1 MASDEI
7 YTLAKSVDI
16 ANVLNVNL
24 KNSIAKLLDDVN
36 IWFVSVEKL
45 QIKIIRMQNNVK
57 SLSSKS
63 FADTARHNEA
73 V

>member
-36 IWFVSVEKL
+36 I
-45 QIKIIRMQNNVK
+45 
-57 SLSSKS
+57 
-63 FADTARHNEA
+63 
-73 V
+73 